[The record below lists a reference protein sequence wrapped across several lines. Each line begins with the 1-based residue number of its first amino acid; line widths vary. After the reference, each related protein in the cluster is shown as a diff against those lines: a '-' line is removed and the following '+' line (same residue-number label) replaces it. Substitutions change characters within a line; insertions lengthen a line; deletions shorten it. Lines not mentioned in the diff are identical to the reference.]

1 MDAAAGLTLGL
12 VVAAFLLGLRHGID
26 WDHIVAI
33 TDIAATTESRAK
45 GALLGTM
52 YVLGHA
58 AVVFALGIGA
68 IALGSTI
75 PNWVDAGMGKFVGV
89 TLILLGV
96 LVAATLIREQ
106 GDFRARSRWM
116 ILIGAGRGAYRSVR
130 SRLISRNAAAGNEGS
145 GGGSTSHLHEHVAV
159 PGAHHAAADDAGEDD
174 REDVGED
181 VGEDAGKDPRPGT
194 RIEAPTHSH
203 SHSHAADALEY
214 GRSTSVGIGMLHGVG
229 AETPTQVVVF
239 LAAAAAGGIVTGV
252 LVLLVFLVGL
262 VISNTAI
269 TVASA
274 FGFAKLSRR
283 KGVQIAM
290 GAFTAAMSVGI
301 GILFVTGNDG
311 ILPAFFAG

>member
-75 PNWVDAGMGKFVGV
+75 PDWVDAGMGRFVGV

-130 SRLISRNAAAGNEGS
+130 SRLISRNAAAGSEGS
-145 GGGSTSHLHEHVAV
+145 GGESTSHLHEHVAV
-159 PGAHHAAADDAGEDD
+159 PGVHHAAADDAGEDD

-181 VGEDAGKDPRPGT
+181 AGKDARRGT

-203 SHSHAADALEY
+203 SHSHAADDLEY

>member
-75 PNWVDAGMGKFVGV
+75 PDWVDAGMGRFVGV

-130 SRLISRNAAAGNEGS
+130 SRLISRNAAAGSEGS
-145 GGGSTSHLHEHVAV
+145 GGESTSHLHEHVAV
-159 PGAHHAAADDAGEDD
+159 PGVHHAAADDAGEDD

-181 VGEDAGKDPRPGT
+181 AGKDARRGT

-203 SHSHAADALEY
+203 SHSHAADDLEY

-301 GILFVTGNDG
+301 GILFVTGHDG